1 MKVRLKILKHSGM
14 PIQDKIVITGASCFI
29 TLDKI
34 DGMHLLH
41 SLYKQVI
48 TTPEIA
54 TEYGKRLPAW
64 VDVKAVQN
72 RDLLYNYAENMD
84 IGEASAMAF
93 ASESRL
99 IYSL

>member
-14 PIQDKIVITGASCFI
+14 PIQDKIVITDASCFI

-48 TTPEIA
+48 TTTPEI
-54 TEYGKRLPAW
+54 LLNM
-64 VDVKAVQN
+64 VKGY
-72 RDLLYNYAENMD
+72 LLGLM
-84 IGEASAMAF
+84 
-93 ASESRL
+93 
-99 IYSL
+99 